1 MSKPISDNSHIDA
14 IGNELNANA
23 MSKRVWP
30 HAFSRERWYLSSG
43 GLNILLEFKA
53 YTRRTERSAVA
64 IHEDWLIVPTVLAA
78 QQCSE
83 QVYSFRPQWADPRF
97 PAFSKER
104 HVGR

>member
-14 IGNELNANA
+14 SGNQLDSNA

-30 HAFSRERWYLSSG
+30 HAFFRERWYLSG
-43 GLNILLEFKA
+43 GCLNILLEFKP

-64 IHEDWLIVPTVLAA
+64 IHEHWLIVPTGLAP

-83 QVYSFRPQWADPRF
+83 QVYCFRPQWADSGF

-104 HVGR
+104 HVGG